1 MGQQEEDIGL
11 LSPIKTHVCGLDLEY
26 QKVTIIITMS

>member
-1 MGQQEEDIGL
+1 MGQQDEDIGL
-11 LSPIKTHVCGLDLEY
+11 LSSIKTHVCGFNLEY